1 MSMGSVKPDPVRDF
15 LLSAS
20 RAHVDAC
27 TLRRKIERLTAQIER
42 ITPTYLLA
50 PGGGSTDRDAA
61 LVTLADLSREYQCKL
76 VAAECIEAQVSAFVS
91 TVPGEDN
98 REVLYL
104 RYCEGL
110 SWSQVL
116 RAMQADRCCYSE
128 RQMYRI
134 HGRALAEARIKWEEI
149 QNEHI
154 QNNETR
160 DS

>member
-1 MSMGSVKPDPVRDF
+1 MGNTKADPVREF
-15 LLSAS
+15 LMSAS
-20 RAHVDAC
+20 RAHVEAC

-42 ITPTYLLA
+42 ITPAYSLV
-50 PGGGSTDRDAA
+50 PSSGGADRDAA
-61 LVTLADLSREYQCKL
+61 LVALADLTQEYQNKL
-76 VAAECIEAQVSAFVS
+76 IAAEHTEARVSAFVS
-91 TVPGEDN
+91 SVPGEDN

-110 SWSQVL
+110 SWPEVL

-149 QNEHI
+149 QND
-154 QNNETR
+154 QT
-160 DS
+160 

>member
-1 MSMGSVKPDPVRDF
+1 MNMGSNKPDPARDF
-15 LLSAS
+15 LQSAS
-20 RAHVDAC
+20 KAHVDAC

-42 ITPTYLLA
+42 ITPTYSLA

-61 LVTLADLSREYQCKL
+61 LVTLADLSREYQRKL
-76 VAAECIEAQVSAFVS
+76 VKAECVEAQVSAFVA
-91 TVPGEDN
+91 TIPGEDN

-110 SWSQVL
+110 SWPQVL
-116 RAMQADRCCYSE
+116 HAMQADRCCYSE
-128 RQMYRI
+128 RHMYRI

-149 QNEHI
+149 QNEDN
-154 QNNETR
+154 QNNETG